1 MTSKMEV
8 GRVRCFDGG
17 RSSVGRAPDC
27 GSGCRRFKSGR
38 SPHFLIMKHIFYLPI
53 ILFLFGCVVIPS
65 KRVTFNDI
73 KVGMPREEAVSL
85 LGKPH
90 RISAKGNEE
99 KLYYNES
106 ALYIGI
112 FGVGKVKEAN
122 REYRLHLIDGK
133 VDSFGL
139 VGEHGAEVEAEKGD

>member
-1 MTSKMEV
+1 
-8 GRVRCFDGG
+8 
-17 RSSVGRAPDC
+17 
-27 GSGCRRFKSGR
+27 
-38 SPHFLIMKHIFYLPI
+38 MKLFIPLLSL
-53 ILFLFGCVVIPS
+53 LFLVGCVVIPS

-73 KVGMPREEAVSL
+73 KVGMPRDEAVGL

-90 RISAKGNEE
+90 RVSAKGNEE

-139 VGEHGAEVEAEKGD
+139 VGEHGAEVEAEKRDEE

>member
-1 MTSKMEV
+1 MV
-8 GRVRCFDGG
+8 LVVAG
-17 RSSVGRAPDC
+17 SSPVDHPI
-27 GSGCRRFKSGR
+27 
-38 SPHFLIMKHIFYLPI
+38 FLIMKHIFYLPI

-90 RISAKGNEE
+90 RVSAKGNEE
-99 KLYYNES
+99 KFYYNES

-139 VGEHGAEVEAEKGD
+139 VGEHGAEVEAEKGDEE

>member
-1 MTSKMEV
+1 
-8 GRVRCFDGG
+8 
-17 RSSVGRAPDC
+17 
-27 GSGCRRFKSGR
+27 
-38 SPHFLIMKHIFYLPI
+38 MK
-53 ILFLFGCVVIPS
+53 LFLPLLSVLFLVGCVVIPS

-73 KVGMPREEAVSL
+73 KVGMPREEAVGL

-90 RISAKGNEE
+90 RVSAKGNEE

-112 FGVGKVKEAN
+112 FGIGKVKEAN
-122 REYRLHLIDGK
+122 REYRLHLVDGK

-139 VGEHGAEVEAEKGD
+139 VGEHGEEAGSEKEDN

>member
-1 MTSKMEV
+1 MCGVSTVVVAQLVEPQIV
-8 GRVRCFDGG
+8 VLVVAG
-17 RSSVGRAPDC
+17 SSPVDHPI
-27 GSGCRRFKSGR
+27 
-38 SPHFLIMKHIFYLPI
+38 FLIMKHIFYLPI

-139 VGEHGAEVEAEKGD
+139 VGEHGAEVEAEKGDEE